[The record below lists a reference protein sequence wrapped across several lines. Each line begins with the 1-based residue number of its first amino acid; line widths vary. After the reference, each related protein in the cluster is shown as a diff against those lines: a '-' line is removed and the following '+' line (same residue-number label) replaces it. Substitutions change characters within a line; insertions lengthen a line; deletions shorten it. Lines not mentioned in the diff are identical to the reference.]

1 MIKPENDRKAE
12 GFTWPIFIFAV
23 IEVSIVS
30 KIGRFSVS
38 MGVEMVRIYK
48 NGFSLKKNHFTTQIS
63 KRFASYR
70 HFDRGNSVEVTGVVG
85 VSPFLWYFRYIAS
98 IFFTLHKRL
107 WLKLVTNKAKC
118 LKRKK
123 INKSMYFKRFLATN
137 NKYNSVIAH
146 STHWID
152 IWAYRKYLWN
162 PPHPTST
169 IQSWHLTPYCGPKV
183 HNLTQTRIWVKDNT
197 FYALFPMFTRT

>member
-1 MIKPENDRKAE
+1 LLICLEKKISRFQKAWGKKYLPIYLFFLVGKGTQYTQTERQKISRDLFSFLRLWKCPLSTKSEDYMSAWGCTWRKIISLRKLVSDVR
-12 GFTWPIFIFAV
+12 PIDILTGEIA
-23 IEVSIVS
+23 
-30 KIGRFSVS
+30 
-38 MGVEMVRIYK
+38 
-48 NGFSLKKNHFTTQIS
+48 
-63 KRFASYR
+63 
-70 HFDRGNSVEVTGVVG
+70 VEVTGIVG

-118 LKRKK
+118 LKRKT

-137 NKYNSVIAH
+137 NKYISVIAH

-162 PPHPTST
+162 PLPSPPHLHNTK
-169 IQSWHLTPYCGPKV
+169 LTFDT
-183 HNLTQTRIWVKDNT
+183 LLWT
-197 FYALFPMFTRT
+197 